1 MRRICDNCKKLNK
14 LYNYYENI
22 DIILCNE
29 CEKINIK
36 DIKDIKNKLLSDN
49 SKVDTRKCLKCNK
62 NPSYNFEGETK
73 RLYCNEHKLN
83 GMINLRKSKCLECNK
98 FSSYNYEGEK
108 KGIYCFDH
116 KLEGMINVKAPK
128 CEKCNKIP
136 TFGLSKDSI
145 THCIEHKTEEMSDFK
160 HKMCEKCNKIRAN
173 FGDPEEY
180 IKRFCKACAPEG
192 FKDLSNYK
200 CEICMDKR
208 ACFGLENDKKPRFCK
223 TCMPDGASDIVHPLC
238 KTELCG
244 TRVLDKYEGYCV
256 RCYMYLF
263 PSKPVSVNY
272 KTKERAVLEF
282 VKENFPDI
290 DIVSDKIIK
299 NGCSRRRP
307 DILIDLGYQIII
319 IEIDENQHI
328 KYDCT
333 CENKRLMQLSQDVN
347 HIPMIF
353 IRFNPDGYNMK
364 EKKIGSCWSITKAGT
379 TIINKNKKKEW
390 NERLN
395 SLKEI
400 VRYWL
405 DEENKTSK
413 IVEVIQLY
421 YDE

>member
-1 MRRICDNCKKLNK
+1 MMRRICNNCKKTNS
-14 LYNYYENI
+14 LYGYENEPEI
-22 DIILCNE
+22 VYCNKCKKSDMKDIRSKKCNKCNKVFPSYGFE
-29 CEKINIK
+29 NDTIPTRCFGCKELEMINIK
-36 DIKDIKNKLLSDN
+36 
-49 SKVDTRKCLKCNK
+49 
-62 NPSYNFEGETK
+62 
-73 RLYCNEHKLN
+73 
-83 GMINLRKSKCLECNK
+83 KSKCLECKKNAL
-98 FSSYNYEGEK
+98 YNIKGETK
-108 KGIYCFDH
+108 ALYCIDH
-116 KLEGMINVKAPK
+116 KLEEMVNVLTPRCLVC
-128 CEKCNKIP
+128 CEKVP
-136 TFGLSKDSI
+136 TYGLNGKK
-145 THCIEHKTEEMSDFK
+145 THCKDCKTDEMSDT

-180 IKRFCKACAPEG
+180 IKRFCKGCAPEG

-208 ACFGLENDKKPRFCK
+208 ASFGLENDKKPRFCK
-223 TCMPDGASDIVHPLC
+223 TCMPNGASDIVHPLC

-244 TRVLDKYEGYCV
+244 TRVLNKYDGYCV

-263 PSKPVSVNY
+263 PSKPVAVNY

-299 NGCSRRRP
+299 EGCSRRRP

-319 IEIDENQHI
+319 VEIDENQHI

-347 HIPMIF
+347 HIPLIF
-353 IRFNPDGYNMK
+353 IRFNPDGYNIK

-395 SLKEI
+395 SLKNTIE
-400 VRYWL
+400 YWL
-405 DEENKTSK
+405 DEENTTSK
-413 IVEVIQLY
+413 TIEVIQLY